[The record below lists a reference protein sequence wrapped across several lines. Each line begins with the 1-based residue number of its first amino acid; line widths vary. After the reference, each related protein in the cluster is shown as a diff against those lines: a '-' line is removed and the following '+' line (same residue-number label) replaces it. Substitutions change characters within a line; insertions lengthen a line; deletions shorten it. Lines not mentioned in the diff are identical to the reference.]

1 MQAQHRAFNLII
13 KLISFLGLIAPE
25 VLLKVKQGEVEE
37 NFLKGKTK
45 KKQASPCHRQI
56 RSFQNKYIHKTIF

>member
-37 NFLKGKTK
+37 NF
-45 KKQASPCHRQI
+45 
-56 RSFQNKYIHKTIF
+56 